1 MPIDREDL
9 EQLDERYVRECGCA
23 ERRQD
28 IALREATLDKAIATL
43 NVKMAWL
50 VGILG
55 AIGVAVL
62 SIAAKVLFGN

>member
-9 EQLDERYVRECGCA
+9 EQLDERYVCERDCA
-23 ERRQD
+23 ERRQN
-28 IALREATLDKAIATL
+28 ITLREAALDKAIATL